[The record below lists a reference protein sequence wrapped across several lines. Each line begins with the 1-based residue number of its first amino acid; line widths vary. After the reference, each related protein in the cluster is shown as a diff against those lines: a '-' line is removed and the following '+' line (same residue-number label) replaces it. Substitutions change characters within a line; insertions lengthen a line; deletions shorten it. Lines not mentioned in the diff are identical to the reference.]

1 LLITRDPI
9 VVEPLLAET
18 AGPARGGTC
27 LFLGTVRDA
36 PDDHGVTEIEYSGY
50 EAMIEAEFAGMLA
63 EARERWP
70 DARASARHRLGP
82 VPLGEASVAIVVAA
96 PHRDEAF
103 VACRYLIEAVKARL
117 PIWKKEQRRDGSS
130 VWVTPAD
137 RT

>member
-1 LLITRDPI
+1 MLITRDPI